1 MLIYIADN
9 RIHAL
14 IELDIKVP
22 QNAVVCGYTSCS

>member
-14 IELDIKVP
+14 IELDIKVS
-22 QNAVVCGYTSCS
+22 QNASYLCIYFL